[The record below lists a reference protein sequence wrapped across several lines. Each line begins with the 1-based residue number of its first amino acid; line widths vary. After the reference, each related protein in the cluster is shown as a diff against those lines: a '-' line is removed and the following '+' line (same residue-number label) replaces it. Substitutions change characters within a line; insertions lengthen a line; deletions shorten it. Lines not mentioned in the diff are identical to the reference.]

1 MRKSVRFKLAFVH
14 ADIFTVNFN
23 FFATPTADCRNLPP
37 RLRLARY
44 ASSTSSFS
52 SCRELVELFSK
63 KMKMPFLQKICNF
76 ILFMFCSNGIIH
88 SFRPSPLHDTRLDR
102 SAREKIM
109 LTLLKRHSLLLL
121 QLTVV
126 LTSHLGHMI
135 AFLAC
140 FCLFKTVDSDC
151 NMLVNGFEPWIF
163 GIRSERPAN

>member
-102 SAREKIM
+102 SAREKNYA
-109 LTLLKRHSLLLL
+109 HSFKTT
-121 QLTVV
+121 QLTP
-126 LTSHLGHMI
+126 LIADCCFDEPSWSHD
-135 AFLAC
+135 
-140 FCLFKTVDSDC
+140 CLFGLFLSFQ
-151 NMLVNGFEPWIF
+151 N
-163 GIRSERPAN
+163 S